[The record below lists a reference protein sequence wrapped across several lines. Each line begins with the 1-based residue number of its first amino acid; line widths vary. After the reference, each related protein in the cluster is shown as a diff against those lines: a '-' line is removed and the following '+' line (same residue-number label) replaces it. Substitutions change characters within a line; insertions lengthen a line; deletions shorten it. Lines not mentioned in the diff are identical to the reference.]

1 MRLLK
6 DGQCVRVC
14 LKGISVEWSASS
26 GTCLNLLR
34 SPNVISSVFDREKK
48 KKLRVPAEKRK
59 KKGRSG
65 NELVSG
71 WTIESR
77 WEDILIF
84 FFSL

>member
-48 KKLRVPAEKRK
+48 KNCVFQQKKEK
-59 KKGRSG
+59 KKADQEMNLFLVGQLSQGGR
-65 NELVSG
+65 
-71 WTIESR
+71 T
-77 WEDILIF
+77 F
-84 FFSL
+84 